1 MYLGTSKMKILRA
14 SNIII
19 ILSVLSSILIL
30 LYIIQLNQKSN
41 NLETELKNFDKT
53 SATDIREIS
62 NPIFKSKGLESNS
75 YTIEADRGIQD
86 DGYIELYN
94 VKAEFEGE
102 NNKIFYVSAD
112 KGIYKQQYETIEL
125 IKNVLILDELKNKTS
140 TNKAVIELNIKKITL
155 LEEVVSVTSKAYIS
169 SNSSILDELNNTIT
183 YLGNVKAQIENE

>member
-1 MYLGTSKMKILRA
+1 MVKT
-14 SNIII
+14 SNIVI

-30 LYIIQLNQKSN
+30 LYIFQLYQKSN
-41 NLETELKNFDKT
+41 YLETELKSFDKT
-53 SATDIREIS
+53 SSADFREIS
-62 NPIFKSKGLESNS
+62 NPIFKSRGLESNS

-94 VKAEFEGE
+94 VRAEFEGE
-102 NNKIFYVSAD
+102 NNKILYVSAD

-125 IKNVLILDELKNKTS
+125 LENVVILDELKNKTS
-140 TNKAVIELNIKKITL
+140 TNNAVIELNIKKITL

-169 SNSSILDELNNTIT
+169 SDSSILDELNNTIT

>member
-1 MYLGTSKMKILRA
+1 MMKA
-14 SNIII
+14 SHIVI

-30 LYIIQLNQKSN
+30 FYIFQLNQKSN
-41 NLETELKNFDKT
+41 NLEIELKNFNKT
-53 SATDIREIS
+53 SSTDITEIS

-94 VKAEFEGE
+94 VKAEFEGN

-112 KGIYKQQYETIEL
+112 TGIYKQKYETIEL
-125 IKNVLILDELKNKTS
+125 SGNVVILDELKNKTS
-140 TNKAVIELNIKKITL
+140 TNKAVIEVNIKKVTL
-155 LEEVVSVTSKAYIS
+155 LEEVVSVSSKSYIS

-183 YLGNVKAQIENE
+183 YLGNVKVQIENE

>member
-1 MYLGTSKMKILRA
+1 MKMMKA

-30 LYIIQLNQKSN
+30 LYIFQLNQKSN

-53 SATDIREIS
+53 SAVDIREIS

-94 VKAEFEGE
+94 VRAEFEDE

-125 IKNVLILDELKNKTS
+125 IKNVIILDELKNKIL
-140 TNKAVIELNIKKITL
+140 TNKAVIELNVKKITL
-155 LEEVVSVTSKAYIS
+155 IEEVVSVTSKAYIS
-169 SNSSILDELNNTIT
+169 SNSSIVDELNNTIT
-183 YLGNVKAQIENE
+183 YLGNVKAKIENE

>member
-1 MYLGTSKMKILRA
+1 MKA

-30 LYIIQLNQKSN
+30 LYIFQINQKSN

-53 SATDIREIS
+53 SSADIREIS

-75 YTIEADRGIQD
+75 YTIEADKGIQE

-94 VKAEFEGE
+94 LKAEFEGE
-102 NNKIFYVSAD
+102 NDKIFYVSAN
-112 KGIYKQQYETIEL
+112 KGIYKPQHETIEL
-125 IKNVLILDELKNKTS
+125 IENVVILDELKNKTS
-140 TNKAVIELNIKKITL
+140 TNKAVIELNVKKITL
-155 LEEVVSVTSKAYIS
+155 LDEVITETSKAYIS
-169 SNSSILDELNNTIT
+169 SNTSILDELNDTIT

>member
-1 MYLGTSKMKILRA
+1 MMRT

-19 ILSVLSSILIL
+19 ILSVLSFILIL
-30 LYIIQLNQKSN
+30 LYIFLLNQKSN
-41 NLETELKNFDKT
+41 NLETELKKFDKT
-53 SATDIREIS
+53 SAADIREIS
-62 NPIFKSKGLESNS
+62 NPVFKSKGLESNS

-86 DGYIELYN
+86 DGYIELHN

-125 IKNVLILDELKNKTS
+125 IQNVVILDELKNKTS
-140 TNKAVIELNIKKITL
+140 TNKAVIELNLKKITL
-155 LEEVVSVTSKAYIS
+155 LEEVISVTSKAYIS

-183 YLGNVKAQIENE
+183 YLGNVKVQIEND

>member
-1 MYLGTSKMKILRA
+1 MKA
-14 SNIII
+14 SNILI

-30 LYIIQLNQKSN
+30 LYIFQINQKSN

-53 SATDIREIS
+53 SSADIREIS

-75 YTIEADRGIQD
+75 YTIEADKGIQE

-94 VKAEFEGE
+94 LKAEFEGE
-102 NNKIFYVSAD
+102 NNKIFYVSAN
-112 KGIYKQQYETIEL
+112 KGIYKPQHETIEL
-125 IKNVLILDELKNKTS
+125 IENVVILDELKNKTS
-140 TNKAVIELNIKKITL
+140 TNNAVIELNIKKITL